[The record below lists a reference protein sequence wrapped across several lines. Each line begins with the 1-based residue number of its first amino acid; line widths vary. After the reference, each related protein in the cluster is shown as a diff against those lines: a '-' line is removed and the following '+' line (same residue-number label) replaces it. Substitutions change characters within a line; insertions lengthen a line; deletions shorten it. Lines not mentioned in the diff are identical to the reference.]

1 MSDLS
6 EMFRDMITRKPGSA
20 VDANAADD
28 DQDGD
33 LKSSKSKGLKQTKL
47 FANKKDA
54 DDIASMYP
62 EPKGVY
68 LAEVAK
74 KLGGRKLRVATMC
87 RSVDILW
94 KGMSN
99 QT

>member
-20 VDANAADD
+20 VDANAAADEG
-28 DQDGD
+28 GD
-33 LKSSKSKGLKQTKL
+33 LKSAKGKGLKQTKL
-47 FANKKDA
+47 FANKKDP